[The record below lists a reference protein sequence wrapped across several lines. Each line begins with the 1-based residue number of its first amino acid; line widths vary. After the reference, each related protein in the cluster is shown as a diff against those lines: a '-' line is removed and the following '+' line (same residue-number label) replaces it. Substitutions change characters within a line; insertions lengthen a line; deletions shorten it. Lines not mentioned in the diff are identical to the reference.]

1 MFQDK
6 TFNWG
11 GGGGGGT
18 DIKEYIIYFDL
29 GRLSHVPRKN
39 QINALEE
46 N

>member
-11 GGGGGGT
+11 GAGGRT
-18 DIKEYIIYFDL
+18 DIKEYIIYYFDL

>member
-11 GGGGGGT
+11 GGGKGQ
-18 DIKEYIIYFDL
+18 IEYMISYFDL
-29 GRLSHVPRKN
+29 GKLSHVPRKN